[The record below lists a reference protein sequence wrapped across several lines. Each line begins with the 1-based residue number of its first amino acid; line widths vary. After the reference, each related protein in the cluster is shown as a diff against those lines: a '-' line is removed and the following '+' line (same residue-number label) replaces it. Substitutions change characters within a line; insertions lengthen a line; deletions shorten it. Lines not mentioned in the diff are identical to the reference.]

1 MLDVILERLD
11 KVKKQGDQYYAKCPV
26 HMGSKQNL
34 GITEKDGKI
43 IMHCFACNAK
53 GVEVCDAIGLPV
65 HVLFKDDPTTRH
77 DLTLS
82 FSTSLTDILINYQT
96 CNCYRLSTV
105 YGSYLLR
112 IVGLDDR
119 LRFCN
124 DQHGTGLC
132 DDGCMI
138 CKDLCYHDS

>member
-26 HMGSKQNL
+26 HMGGKQNL

-65 HVLFKDDPTTRH
+65 HVLFKDDPTFSNKNY
-77 DLTLS
+77 LS
-82 FSTSLTDILINYQT
+82 QNKQDQVLEDGFFMAIYDAEVEQGHKPTIEEYRRYKLCKQRVKIL
-96 CNCYRLSTV
+96 
-105 YGSYLLR
+105 
-112 IVGLDDR
+112 
-119 LRFCN
+119 
-124 DQHGTGLC
+124 
-132 DDGCMI
+132 
-138 CKDLCYHDS
+138 DSSIP

>member
-11 KVKKQGDQYYAKCPV
+11 KVKKQGNQYYAKCPV

-65 HVLFKDDPTTRH
+65 HVLFKDDPN
-77 DLTLS
+77 
-82 FSTSLTDILINYQT
+82 FSNKKPTNY
-96 CNCYRLSTV
+96 C
-105 YGSYLLR
+105 
-112 IVGLDDR
+112 
-119 LRFCN
+119 
-124 DQHGTGLC
+124 
-132 DDGCMI
+132 
-138 CKDLCYHDS
+138 LCYSNIVINISMLLQASTI